1 MTDSGAIATRKQPGR
16 SQTEPLRASVAI
28 CCRRSSRPGRAL
40 FIPPLCLLLFLIFCL
55 PALPAQAALPVRS
68 AMLINLDTGRI
79 LYEQSADAAI
89 PPASLTKLMSMFLA
103 MDAVKAKNVS
113 LNEKVRV
120 SRQSAAT
127 GGSSMH
133 LRAGE
138 RVPLVRLLTGMAVA
152 SGNDAAMA
160 VAQRVSGGNIRNF
173 VRRMNSKARTL
184 GMRRTVFKNPTGLP
198 AAGQKTTARDM
209 VTLSRA
215 YLRAHPGAMRFHS
228 TRFFL
233 HRGRTMRNTNALL
246 GTVAGVNGLKT
257 GWTVASGYNIVVTA
271 QRGKTRLLAVVLG
284 GNTKDRRDA
293 SARRLIEAGFRH
305 PSSPKQVRHALGR
318 RR

>member
-1 MTDSGAIATRKQPGR
+1 
-16 SQTEPLRASVAI
+16 
-28 CCRRSSRPGRAL
+28 
-40 FIPPLCLLLFLIFCL
+40 
-55 PALPAQAALPVRS
+55 
-68 AMLINLDTGRI
+68 MLINLDTGRI

-103 MDAVKAKNVS
+103 MDAVKAKSVS

-198 AAGQKTTARDM
+198 A
-209 VTLSRA
+209 
-215 YLRAHPGAMRFHS
+215 P
-228 TRFFL
+228 
-233 HRGRTMRNTNALL
+233 
-246 GTVAGVNGLKT
+246 
-257 GWTVASGYNIVVTA
+257 
-271 QRGKTRLLAVVLG
+271 
-284 GNTKDRRDA
+284 DRKPRPA
-293 SARRLIEAGFRH
+293 TW
-305 PSSPKQVRHALGR
+305 
-318 RR
+318 

>member
-1 MTDSGAIATRKQPGR
+1 MTDSDAALTRKQREQPR
-16 SQTEPLRASVAI
+16 ATSLRVSGAV
-28 CCRRSSRPGRAL
+28 CRPRPGRTRLAG
-40 FIPPLCLLLFLIFCL
+40 PLWLILFLFFCI
-55 PALPAQAALPVRS
+55 PALPARAALPVRA
-68 AMLINLDTGRI
+68 AMLINLDTGRV
-79 LYEQSADAAI
+79 LYEQNADAPI
-89 PPASLTKLMSMFLA
+89 PPASLTKIMTMFLA
-103 MDAVKAKNVS
+103 MDAARAKSLS
-113 LNEKVRV
+113 LNEKVKI
-120 SRQSAAT
+120 SRQAAST

-152 SGNDAAMA
+152 SGNDAAVA

-173 VRRMNSKARTL
+173 VRRMNSKARAL
-184 GMRRTVFKNPTGLP
+184 GMRRTVFKNSTGLP

-209 VTLSRA
+209 ATLSRA
-215 YLRAHPGAMRFHS
+215 YLRAHPGVMRFHS

-233 HRGRTMRNTNALL
+233 HRGRALRNTNPLL
-246 GTVAGVNGLKT
+246 GGVPGVNGLKT

-284 GNTKDRRDA
+284 GDAKDRRDV

-305 PSSPKQVRHALGR
+305 PASPRQVRHSLTR

>member
-1 MTDSGAIATRKQPGR
+1 MTELELKYGCNPNQKPARIFMESGDLPLQVLNGKPGY
-16 SQTEPLRASVAI
+16 
-28 CCRRSSRPGRAL
+28 
-40 FIPPLCLLLFLIFCL
+40 
-55 PALPAQAALPVRS
+55 
-68 AMLINLDTGRI
+68 INL
-79 LYEQSADAAI
+79 LDALN
-89 PPASLTKLMSMFLA
+89 SWQL
-103 MDAVKAKNVS
+103 VKELK
-113 LNEKVRV
+113 
-120 SRQSAAT
+120 AA
-127 GGSSMH
+127 
-133 LRAGE
+133 
-138 RVPLVRLLTGMAVA
+138 
-152 SGNDAAMA
+152 
-160 VAQRVSGGNIRNF
+160 
-173 VRRMNSKARTL
+173 
-184 GMRRTVFKNPTGLP
+184 TGLP